1 MALSTS
7 LGQETLRQMRDL
19 RDWLR
24 VVGEL
29 GELQI
34 VEGAD
39 WDLEIGGISHL
50 NYRRKPPAA
59 MLFDRVKGYPPGYR
73 VLTGTLCSARRM
85 AATLRLG
92 TDYTDQQLVE
102 ALRGKPLEWET
113 RAREFEPVQ
122 VDSAPMLENVV
133 DGPDVDLLRF
143 PVPLWHEHDGGRFI
157 GTGCIVMTSDPE
169 SGLVNGGAY
178 RMQVQDNGRTA
189 TVTAGPGHHGGQ
201 NFAKW
206 FAREGRA
213 PIAVSFGHD
222 PLLLMVAGT
231 EVPTGVCELNYA
243 GAIIGRPL
251 EVVRGEFTGLPIPAD
266 SEIALEAWV
275 YPDRLMPEG
284 PFSEWTGYYSYSP
297 PAPTLEIKRLY
308 FRNDPILL
316 GSLPA
321 KPPHDFSFMRTVL
334 KSAMIHDALVKAGI
348 PDVQGVWAH
357 ECGGG
362 RMLLAV
368 SIKQRYCGHS
378 RQAAYIAAQCQEG
391 AYFNRYVIV
400 VDEDVDPMN
409 LEEVMWAA
417 CTRCEPAE
425 DIEIMRKSWGSQL
438 DPLLTDPA
446 RLYNSRVIIDA
457 CRPYERIKEF
467 PRVAQPSP
475 AFMRTIRQKWSD
487 LFSDPRFPLP
497 ELAVS
502 HAEADTV
509 SQGAVMMDAPVDA
522 DGAMS

>member
-1 MALSTS
+1 MTAISGVDSGALSS
-7 LGQETLRQMRDL
+7 ISDL

-24 VVGEL
+24 IMDSL
-29 GELQI
+29 GEVQV

-50 NYRRKPPAA
+50 NYRRQPSAA
-59 MLFDRVKGYPPGYR
+59 LVFDRVTGYPPGYR
-73 VLTGTLCSARRM
+73 VLTGSISSARRM

-113 RAREFEPVQ
+113 RAHEFEPILVER
-122 VDSAPMLENVV
+122 SPLLENIV

-143 PVPLWHEHDGGRFI
+143 PVPLWHEQDGGRFI
-157 GTGCIVMTSDPE
+157 GTGCIVMTSDPDT
-169 SGLVNGGAY
+169 GQVNGGAY

-201 NFAKW
+201 NFQKW
-206 FAREGRA
+206 FDREGRA

-243 GAIIGRPL
+243 GAMIGRPL
-251 EVVRGEFTGLPIPAD
+251 EVLRGECTGLPIPAG
-266 SEIALEAWV
+266 SEIAIEGWV
-275 YPDRLMPEG
+275 RPDQLLPEG
-284 PFSEWTGYYSYSP
+284 PFSEWTGYYSFSP
-297 PAPTLEIKRLY
+297 PAPTVDIQRLY

-321 KPPHDFSFMRTVL
+321 KPPHDFSYMRTVL
-334 KSAMIHDALVKAGI
+334 KSAMIHDALVKAGV
-348 PDVQGVWAH
+348 PDVRGVWAH

-400 VDEDVDPMN
+400 VDDDVDPMN
-409 LEEVMWAA
+409 LEDVMWAA
-417 CTRCEPAE
+417 CTRCEPSE
-425 DIEIMRKSWGSQL
+425 DIEITRKAWGSQL
-438 DPLLTDPA
+438 DPLLTDLS

-457 CRPYERIKEF
+457 CRPFERIHDF
-467 PRVAQPSP
+467 PPVAQPGP
-475 AFMRTIRQKWSD
+475 AFLRNIRRKWSD

-497 ELAVS
+497 EVAIATS
-502 HAEADTV
+502 DCEPEGHPAR
-509 SQGAVMMDAPVDA
+509 G
-522 DGAMS
+522 